1 MKEKEKPIK
10 QDMARYFGGHL
21 KYPLKSGKF
30 FDIGG
35 TTKTG
40 VNGWLRLF
48 DDRIEFEKDALRS
61 SKRWKIVIPFE
72 SILVDNVTFVEKDSG
87 DATVIGGGIASPV
100 PFLPIPMGVGTGG
113 GFISRIGNLNLLV
126 IPYVDENGIKH
137 APRFQI
143 KGLIRDKTQEWAEI
157 LYEKLA
163 ELNRRKLKTKK
174 NYSSVNADDVL
185 EKLKKLKELH
195 DAGILTDEEF
205 EEKKKKL
212 LDMI

>member
-1 MKEKEKPIK
+1 MKGKEKPIK
-10 QDMARYFGGHL
+10 QDTARYFGGHL
-21 KYPLKSGKF
+21 KYPLKSGRF
-30 FDIGG
+30 FDVGG

-72 SILVDNVTFVEKDSG
+72 NILVDNVTFVERDSG
-87 DATVIGGGIASPV
+87 DATAIGGGIASPV
-100 PFLPIPMGVGTGG
+100 PFSPIGVGTGW
-113 GFISRIGNLNLLV
+113 GFISKIGNLNLLV

-163 ELNRRKLKTKK
+163 ELNRRKLKTGK
-174 NYSSVNADDVL
+174 NYKSLNDDVL
-185 EKLKKLKELH
+185 EKLKKLEELH

-212 LDMI
+212 LDIV

>member
-1 MKEKEKPIK
+1 MTRDDKPLK
-10 QDMARYFGGHL
+10 QDLARYFGGHL
-21 KYPLKSGKF
+21 KYPLKSNE
-30 FDIGG
+30 
-35 TTKTG
+35 TKTG
-40 VNGWLRLF
+40 VHGWLRLF
-48 DDRIEFEKDALRS
+48 NDRIEFEKDALRK
-61 SKRWKIVIPFE
+61 SKRWKIIIPFE
-72 SILVDNVTFVEKDSG
+72 SILVDHVTFVEKDLG
-87 DATVIGGGIASPV
+87 DATVIGGGIASPI
-100 PFLPIPMGVGTGG
+100 PLSPIPMGVGTGW
-113 GFISRIGNLNLLV
+113 GFISKVDNLNLLV

-157 LYEKLA
+157 LYEKLV

-212 LDMI
+212 LDML

>member
-1 MKEKEKPIK
+1 MEEEKPLK
-10 QDMARYFGGHL
+10 QDIARYFGGHL
-21 KYPLKSGKF
+21 KYPLKSGRF

-35 TTKTG
+35 TTQTG

-48 DDRIEFEKDALRS
+48 HDRIEFEKSALRQ
-61 SKRWKIVIPFE
+61 SKRWKIIIPFE

-87 DATVIGGGIASPV
+87 DATAIGGGMAT
-100 PFLPIPMGVGTGG
+100 PIPFSPIPIGVGAGG
-113 GFISRIGNLNLLV
+113 GFISKIGNLNLLV
-126 IPYVDENGIKH
+126 IPYMDENGIKH

-143 KGLIRDKTQEWAEI
+143 KGLIRDKTQEWAEA

-163 ELNRRKLKTKK
+163 ELNRRKSEIER
-174 NYSSVNADDVL
+174 NYRSSEEADVF

-212 LDMI
+212 LDML